1 MIGRTLG
8 QYQILERLGEG
19 GMGTVY
25 RAHDPRLE
33 RSLAIKVLRAD
44 RVADEERRKRFVREA
59 RSASALNHPN
69 IITIYDI
76 GQAEGADFIA
86 MEWVQGRTLD
96 QLIGTQGLPVPEA
109 LRYAVQMAD
118 ALARAHAAGIIHR
131 DLKPAN
137 IMVTD
142 DGRVKI
148 LDFGLAKLVE
158 RSESQP
164 ASQAFDTEAGVIL
177 GTVSYMSPEQAEGRP
192 LDARSD
198 IFSFGAV
205 LYEML
210 TGKCAFPGNTPTAAL
225 AAVLMR
231 EPKPLREIVPAI
243 PTDVARI
250 VTCCLAK
257 EPDRRFQ
264 HMADVTIEL
273 QAVLEA
279 RVVPRP
285 AEVPSIAVLPFADLS
300 PQRDQEN
307 FCDGITEEL
316 ITALSNVEGLRVVSR
331 TSSFR
336 FKGKLQDIREIG
348 AELNVRMILE
358 GSVRRAGALQRVT
371 VQLINVG
378 DGYHLWSE
386 RYDRDVQDVFV
397 IQDEIAQAVAE
408 TLKTRLLGQ
417 LTIRAV
423 AARDNALNFH
433 HAMRLNPLPRP
444 DALRAGSLHTPSDA
458 TPAA

>member
-8 QYQILERLGEG
+8 QYQILEKLGEG

-44 RVADEERRKRFVREA
+44 RVADADRRKRFVREA

-69 IITIYDI
+69 IITIYEI
-76 GQAEGADFIA
+76 GQAKGADFIA
-86 MEWVQGRTLD
+86 MELVQGQTLD
-96 QLIGTQGLPVPEA
+96 QLIGTQGLTVQET
-109 LRYAVQMAD
+109 LRYGVQMAD

-137 IMVTD
+137 LMVTD

-148 LDFGLAKLVE
+148 LDFGLAKLME
-158 RSESQP
+158 RSDAARPSQTL
-164 ASQAFDTEAGVIL
+164 DTEAGVLL

-192 LDARSD
+192 IDPRSD
-198 IFSFGAV
+198 IFSFGTV

-210 TGKCAFPGNTPTAAL
+210 TGKCAFPGDTPTAAL

-231 EPKPLREIVPAI
+231 EPQPLREILPAL
-243 PTDVARI
+243 PTEVASI
-250 VTCCLAK
+250 VTSCLAK

-264 HMADVTIEL
+264 QMADVKSQLED
-273 QAVLEA
+273 VLA
-279 RVVPRP
+279 ALAVPRP
-285 AEVPSIAVLPFADLS
+285 TQPTLPEREVPSIAVLPFADMS
-300 PQRDQEN
+300 PQRDHEY

-316 ITALSNVEGLRVVSR
+316 INALTNVEGLRVVSR

-336 FKGKLQDIREIG
+336 FKGTLQDIREIG
-348 AELNVRMILE
+348 AQLNVRLILE
-358 GSVRRAGALQRVT
+358 GSVRRTGELLRVT
-371 VQLINVG
+371 AQLINVG

-386 RYDRDVQDVFV
+386 RYDRDFEKGAFV
-397 IQDEIAQAVAE
+397 IQDEIAQAVVE
-408 TLKTRLLGQ
+408 QLKVRLLGQ
-417 LTIRAV
+417 VTIRAM
-423 AARDNALNFH
+423 AGRGIAPNLH
-433 HAMRLNPLPRP
+433 HAMALATIARP
-444 DALRAGSLHTPSDA
+444 DVRRGS
-458 TPAA
+458 